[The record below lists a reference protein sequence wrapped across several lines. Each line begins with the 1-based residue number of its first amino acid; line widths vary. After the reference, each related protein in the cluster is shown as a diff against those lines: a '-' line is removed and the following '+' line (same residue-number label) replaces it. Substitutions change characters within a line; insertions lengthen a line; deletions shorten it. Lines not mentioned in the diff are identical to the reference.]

1 MKTARLV
8 MMFVLTMISFGC
20 TQAQQAANDPATLEK
35 IQDTVTLRRAL
46 CAKLPMLEGYVP
58 DDALFRARAACA
70 VGDSF
75 QQVSAALGGCYEVP
89 VTTHT
94 PAPTESTAPSEPKQI
109 QSDPAAQ

>member
-1 MKTARLV
+1 MTTSRLV
-8 MMFVLTMISFGC
+8 IMFVVTMLVGAC

-46 CAKLPMLEGYVP
+46 CSKLPMLEGYVP

-75 QQVSAALGGCYEVP
+75 QQVAAALGGCYEVP
-89 VTTHT
+89 VPTPTT
-94 PAPTESTAPSEPKQI
+94 APTEPKAPSEPAKT
-109 QSDPAAQ
+109 DTVAQ